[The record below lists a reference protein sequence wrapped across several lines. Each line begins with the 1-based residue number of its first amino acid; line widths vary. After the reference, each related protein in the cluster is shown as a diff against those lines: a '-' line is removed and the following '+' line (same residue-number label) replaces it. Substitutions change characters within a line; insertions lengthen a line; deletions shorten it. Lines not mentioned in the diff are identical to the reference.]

1 MLPDT
6 GLAVL
11 AVLRRRR
18 AHRAIATALVAAA
31 VATAGGSC
39 ASKDA
44 PAQPEPADYCAL
56 LPDGIGLYPGNPVT
70 QMGYRIGVV
79 NMVTPSANDV
89 RVGFTLTEHRPLPA
103 EVKAVVRSPSILADR
118 SLELIGNYESGPQL
132 SVGGCIPLSR
142 SATPKSLSDV
152 IGSATT
158 FIDAI
163 NPDGSN
169 NLGDVVQSLDAAL
182 HGNGAGINRLLTTS
196 SLLLDSPD
204 QAVSDIGSI
213 IVNAEHL
220 TSVLTELRGP
230 LKQILLDAQKSTA
243 DVTKVLASGEEIAG
257 NIPPLLG
264 LIYDVETI
272 LGPEIQVLL
281 DSVSVA
287 LRKLSAHA
295 PRAAN
300 LLNPVPWWINSV
312 ANIINNHQWQTIRY
326 RPPMYRVRTPD
337 GVALCN
343 IMNASMPGSC
353 ANVQGTPYAV
363 DTALLQYV
371 LAEAAKR

>member
-1 MLPDT
+1 MR
-6 GLAVL
+6 G
-11 AVLRRRR
+11 
-18 AHRAIATALVAAA
+18 AHRTIAIALVAAA
-31 VATAGGSC
+31 VATVGGSC
-39 ASKDA
+39 TSKDA
-44 PAQPEPADYCAL
+44 PVQTERADYCAL
-56 LPDGIGLYPGNPVT
+56 LPDSIGLYPDNPVT
-70 QMGYRIGVV
+70 QMGYRIGIVKT
-79 NMVTPSANDV
+79 VTPSADDV
-89 RVGFTLTEHRPLPA
+89 RVDFTLTEHRPLPA

-118 SLELIGNYESGPQL
+118 ALELVGNYESGPQL

-142 SATPKSLSDV
+142 TATPKSLSEV

-158 FIDAI
+158 FINSI

-169 NLGDVVQSLDAAL
+169 NLGNVVQSVDAAL
-182 HGNGAGINRLLTTS
+182 NGNGAEINRLLTTAS
-196 SLLLDSPD
+196 SLLDSPD

-213 IVNAEHL
+213 IANTQHL

-230 LKQILLDAQKSTA
+230 LKQILLDAQKTTA
-243 DVTKVLASGEEIAG
+243 DVTKVLAGGEEIAG

-264 LIYDVETI
+264 LIFDVETI
-272 LGPEIQVLL
+272 LGPEIQFLL

-287 LRKLSAHA
+287 LRKISAHA
-295 PRAAN
+295 PRTAN

-326 RPPMYRVRTPD
+326 RPPLYRVRTPD

-343 IMNASMPGSC
+343 LMNASMPGSC

>member
-1 MLPDT
+1 
-6 GLAVL
+6 
-11 AVLRRRR
+11 
-18 AHRAIATALVAAA
+18 
-31 VATAGGSC
+31 
-39 ASKDA
+39 
-44 PAQPEPADYCAL
+44 
-56 LPDGIGLYPGNPVT
+56 
-70 QMGYRIGVV
+70 MGYRIGIV
-79 NMVTPSANDV
+79 NTVTPNTNDV
-89 RVGFTLTEHRPLPA
+89 RVDFTLTEHRPLPA

-118 SLELIGNYESGPQL
+118 ALELVGNYESGPQL

-142 SATPKSLSDV
+142 SATPKSLSEV

-158 FIDAI
+158 FINSI
-163 NPDGSN
+163 NPDGSK
-169 NLGDVVQSLDAAL
+169 NLGHVVQSVDAAL
-182 HGNGAGINRLLTTS
+182 HGKGADINRLLTTS
-196 SLLLDSPD
+196 SSLLDSPD

-213 IVNAEHL
+213 IANTQHL

-230 LKQILLDAQKSTA
+230 IKQILYDAQKTTA
-243 DVTKVLASGEEIAG
+243 DVASVLANGEVIGGNVVAIIGLVSEI
-257 NIPPLLG
+257 
-264 LIYDVETI
+264 ETI
-272 LGPEIQVLL
+272 LGPDIQFLL

-287 LRKLSAHA
+287 LRKISAHA
-295 PRAAN
+295 PRLAN

-326 RPPMYRVRTPD
+326 RPPLYRVRTPD

-371 LAEAAKR
+371 LTEAAKR

>member
-1 MLPDT
+1 ML
-6 GLAVL
+6 VRSR
-11 AVLRRRR
+11 LRR
-18 AHRAIATALVAAA
+18 AIRAIAIALVAAA
-31 VATAGGSC
+31 VATSGGSC

-44 PAQPEPADYCAL
+44 PAQTKKADYCAL
-56 LPDGIGLYPGNPVT
+56 LPDSTGLYPGNPVT
-70 QMGYRIGVV
+70 QMGYRIGLV
-79 NMVTPSANDV
+79 NTITPSANDV
-89 RVGFTLTEHRPLPA
+89 RVDFTLTEHRPLPA

-118 SLELIGNYESGPQL
+118 ALELVGNYETGPRL
-132 SVGGCIPLSR
+132 AAGGCIPLSR
-142 SATPKSLSDV
+142 SATPKSLSEV

-158 FIDAI
+158 FIDSI
-163 NPDGSN
+163 NPDGSQ
-169 NLGDVVQSLDAAL
+169 NLGQVVQSVDSAL
-182 HGNGAGINRLLTTS
+182 NGNGAGINRLLTTS
-196 SLLLDSPD
+196 SALLDSPD

-213 IVNAEHL
+213 IANTQHL

-230 LKQILLDAQKSTA
+230 IKQILYDAQKTTA
-243 DVTKVLASGEEIAG
+243 DVAGVLSNGEIIGGNVIA
-257 NIPPLLG
+257 ILG
-264 LIYDVETI
+264 VVAEVETI
-272 LGPEIQVLL
+272 LGPELQFLL

-287 LRKLSAHA
+287 LRKISAHA

-300 LLNPVPWWINSV
+300 LLNPVPWWINSL
-312 ANIINNHQWQTIRY
+312 ANMANNHQWQTIRY

-371 LAEAAKR
+371 LTEAAKR